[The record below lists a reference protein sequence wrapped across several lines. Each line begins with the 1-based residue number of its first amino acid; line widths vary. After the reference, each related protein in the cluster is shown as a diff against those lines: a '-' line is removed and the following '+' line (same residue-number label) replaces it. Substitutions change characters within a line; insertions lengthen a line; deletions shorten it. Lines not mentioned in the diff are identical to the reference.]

1 MAACIVGLGGY
12 YPPMTDLP
20 QMAVLAAPVASLVAQ
35 VQVQVQVQA
44 PPPLPP
50 LPGTPVLS
58 QPLLDPWSRL
68 PRELQTG
75 PAVPRS
81 LQVDAYDGTTL

>member
-1 MAACIVGLGGY
+1 MAACIVGLGRY
-12 YPPMTDLP
+12 RPPMMSLP
-20 QMAVLAAPVASLVAQ
+20 LMAALAAPAQAIVAQ
-35 VQVQVQVQA
+35 GQLLPQV

-50 LPGTPVLS
+50 LPGMPLLS
-58 QPLLDPWSRL
+58 QPLQDPWSRL

-75 PAVPRS
+75 PAIPRS